1 MRESEGNLG
10 GADND
15 LAGER
20 STAEGETQRPNK
32 VVEDDASARGT
43 RGGEKDGDRGGD
55 RASDRD
61 SVRSDSAAM
70 GDEGSANTSTRSGK
84 PERKPNA

>member
-1 MRESEGNLG
+1 MRESERNVGSV
-10 GADND
+10 DNNS
-15 LAGER
+15 AGEH

-32 VVEDDASARGT
+32 VVEDGASAEGT
-43 RGGEKDGDRGGD
+43 RGGNSDSDT
-55 RASDRD
+55 DRD

-70 GDEGSANTSTRSGK
+70 GDEGSANTSSRGGK